1 MMWIKMKLITKK
13 KLDKLKKIE
22 NKHNFDK
29 IMIESKKID
38 KDKTINHLSGQVE
51 QIFAILDIY

>member
-13 KLDKLKKIE
+13 KLDKLKEIK

-29 IMIESKKID
+29 ILIESKKID

>member
-1 MMWIKMKLITKK
+1 MKLITKK
-13 KLDKLKKIE
+13 KLDRLKEIK

-38 KDKTINHLSGQVE
+38 KDKTISHLSGQVD
-51 QIFAILDIY
+51 QIFAILNMRENNG

>member
-1 MMWIKMKLITKK
+1 MKLITKK
-13 KLDKLKKIE
+13 KLDKLKEIK

-38 KDKTINHLSGQVE
+38 KDKTISHLSGQVD
-51 QIFAILDIY
+51 QIFAILNIN